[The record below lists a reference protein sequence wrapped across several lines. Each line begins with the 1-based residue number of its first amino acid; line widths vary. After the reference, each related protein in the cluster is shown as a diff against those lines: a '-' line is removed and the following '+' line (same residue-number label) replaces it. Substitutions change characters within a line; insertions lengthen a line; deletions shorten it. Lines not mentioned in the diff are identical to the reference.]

1 MSDLEVG
8 ESRSFRQLEQLVRGL
23 GDELATFRRR
33 AQISE
38 SRVKALESAAHE
50 GVPEAS
56 VERLKNLE
64 NENADLNER
73 LSYATRRVRQLAA
86 RLKFMRQQ
94 LNVPGPGVNGA
105 VESAPSQRGARQ

>member
-1 MSDLEVG
+1 MSDHEVV

-33 AQISE
+33 AQVAE
-38 SRVKALESAAHE
+38 ARVKSLESAVSE

-56 VERLKNLE
+56 VERLRNLE
-64 NENADLNER
+64 SENADLR
-73 LSYATRRVRQLAA
+73 ARVAFATQRVRQLAA

-94 LNVPGPGVNGA
+94 LNIPAPAANGNA
-105 VESAPSQRGARQ
+105 QSTAAQRGTGR

>member
-1 MSDLEVG
+1 MSDHEVV
-8 ESRSFRQLEQLVRGL
+8 ESRAFRQLEQLVRGL

-33 AQISE
+33 AQIAE
-38 SRVKALESAAHE
+38 ARVKSLESAVEE

-64 NENADLNER
+64 RENADMKER
-73 LSYATRRVRQLAA
+73 VGFATQRVRQLSA

-94 LNVPGPGVNGA
+94 QIV
-105 VESAPSQRGARQ
+105 SAPTANGSVEPAQMRRGGRA